1 MGFNSG
7 FKGLN
12 IVEHIYINLKWN
24 DCIMQHAQ
32 NRAMKMNLLG
42 LIEIVLTLWF
52 HNQQFANLYELF

>member
-1 MGFNSG
+1 
-7 FKGLN
+7 
-12 IVEHIYINLKWN
+12 
-24 DCIMQHAQ
+24 MQHAQ